1 MKQNIYEKLERTSN
15 AMGRC
20 DHDQPIDLPHIL
32 AVKAASSIIDDAAAL
47 AVEVIS
53 VYETTKSNEPTGHL
67 WPDPNHVV
75 RAKDLLERITVGGG
89 LNRNGV

>member
-1 MKQNIYEKLERTSN
+1 MENIYEKLKATRE
-15 AMGRC
+15 AMAWC
-20 DHDQPIDLPHIL
+20 DDDQPVELPHL
-32 AVKAASSIIDDAAAL
+32 EVVSVASSIIEDAAAL

-75 RAKDLLERITVGGG
+75 HAKDLLSRITIGGG
-89 LNRNGV
+89 FNRNGE